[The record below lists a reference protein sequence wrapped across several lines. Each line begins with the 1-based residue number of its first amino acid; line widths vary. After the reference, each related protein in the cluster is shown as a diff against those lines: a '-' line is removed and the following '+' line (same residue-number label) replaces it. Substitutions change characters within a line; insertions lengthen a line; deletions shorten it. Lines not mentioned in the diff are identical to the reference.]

1 VRLLRPVLAVLALAP
16 SVLGAAGCRPAAD
29 DGAVELVF
37 WGMGR
42 EGEVVGE
49 LVPAFEAENPGLRVR
64 VQQIPWTAAHEK
76 LLTAYV
82 GDSTPDLCQLGN
94 TWIPEFTAL
103 GALMDLS
110 PWVARSPTVRQDDY
124 FQGIWDTNVIDGRV
138 YGLPWYVDT
147 RLLFYR
153 RSALATAGFDAPP
166 RTWAEWTRAMHA
178 IKRNAGPDRYAIFL
192 PFNEWAAPVILGMQ
206 AGSPLVRDGRRGAF
220 RDPAF
225 REAFRFYVGLFRQRL
240 APPVSN
246 VQVANLYQEF
256 ERGYFSMYISGPWN
270 IGEFKNRLPA
280 ALQDDWMTAP
290 LPGPDSTYPGVST
303 AGGSSLAVF
312 RATRHPEAVWKFV
325 EFLSRPEQ
333 QVRFYELTGSL
344 PARESA
350 WEASDLANDPHAR
363 AFREQLRHVRPTP
376 LVPEWEQITSRVLVH
391 VEAAARGAVT
401 EDEALAALDADVD
414 RILEKRRWLLDRAE
428 ARRAGRDLTS
438 EARR

>member
-1 VRLLRPVLAVLALAP
+1 MRAPLACALL
-16 SVLGAAGCRPAAD
+16 AAGLLVGGCARGPA
-29 DGAVELVF
+29 DGTVEIVF

-49 LVPAFEAENPGLRVR
+49 LVPAFEAENPGIRVR

-76 LLTAYV
+76 LLTAFV
-82 GDSTPDLCQLGN
+82 GGSTPDLCQLGN
-94 TWIPEFTAL
+94 TWIPEFAAL
-103 GALMDLS
+103 GALEDLT
-110 PWVARSPTVRQDDY
+110 PLIARSETIRREDY
-124 FQGIWDTNVIDGRV
+124 FRGIWDTNVIDGRV

-153 RSALATAGFDAPP
+153 RSALAAAGFDSPP
-166 RTWAEWTRAMHA
+166 RTWAEWTTAMRA
-178 IKRNAGPDRYAIFL
+178 IKRNVGSDRYAIFL
-192 PFNEWAAPVILGMQ
+192 PFNEWVPPVVLGMQ
-206 AGSPLVRDGRRGAF
+206 AGSPLVVDGRRGAF
-220 RDPAF
+220 RGAAF
-225 REAFRFYVGLFRQRL
+225 RDAFHWYIGLFREGL

-270 IGEFKNRLPA
+270 IGEFKSRLPA
-280 ALQDDWMTAP
+280 EMQDDWMTAP

-312 RATRHPEAVWKFV
+312 RGGAHPEAVWRFV

-333 QVRFYELTGSL
+333 QARFYELTGSL

-376 LVPEWEQITSRVLVH
+376 LVPEWEQITSRVLIH

-401 EDEALAALDADVD
+401 EEEALAALDADVD
-414 RILEKRRWLLDRAE
+414 RILEKRRWLLDRAA
-428 ARRAGRDLTS
+428 ARRRTAGDLTS
-438 EARR
+438 EVRR